1 MGVSAYAKIGKPYV
15 CTFLTLSFSN
25 SIILRE
31 LEVIFTSKLDVCMGN
46 MYAKFELNGIYLVLS
61 ARLLAQSAIPSKC
74 AIFALL

>member
-1 MGVSAYAKIGKPYV
+1 MGVSGYAKIRKPYV

-46 MYAKFELNGIYLVLS
+46 MYAKFELNGVYLVLS
-61 ARLLAQSAIPSKC
+61 ARLLVRNV
-74 AIFALL
+74 